1 MAGGIDWFRW
11 HHGSVNDPK
20 FGLIAKKSGA
30 SVAEVIAVW
39 ACLLEQ
45 ASTADDRGNPGD
57 PDFEAIDYGLGM
69 ADGTAQRV
77 YERMRERSLIDTET
91 GRIAAWE
98 KRQPKRERSDDNSSE
113 RVRAFRDKQR
123 QDEPGNGAETP
134 CNATKRQETPREE
147 ESREEEKPMRKPAA
161 APPGFDE
168 FWAAYPRRR
177 NRGDAEKAWV
187 KLKPD
192 ASLQAKILQA
202 VEVAKARDDWRKD
215 GGQFVPYPASWLNA
229 KGWQDD
235 VAGEA
240 LDLPSDPDSWRR
252 DPRFAD
258 VVAQ

>member
-45 ASTADDRGNPGD
+45 ASAADDRGNPGD

-69 ADGTAQRV
+69 ADGTARRIH
-77 YERMRERSLIDTET
+77 ERMRERSLIDPET

-98 KRQPKRERSDDNSSE
+98 KRQPKRERTDDSSSE
-113 RVRAFRDKQR
+113 RVRAFRDRQR
-123 QDEPGNGAETP
+123 QGEPSNVAETP

-168 FWAAYPRRR
+168 FWAVYPRRR
-177 NRGDAEKAWV
+177 NRGDAEKAWA

-202 VEVAKARDDWRKD
+202 VQDAGARFLEKPFTRASLARK
-215 GGQFVPYPASWLNA
+215 VR
-229 KGWQDD
+229 
-235 VAGEA
+235 EA
-240 LDLPSDPDSWRR
+240 LDSSSRPLEGHASS
-252 DPRFAD
+252 
-258 VVAQ
+258 